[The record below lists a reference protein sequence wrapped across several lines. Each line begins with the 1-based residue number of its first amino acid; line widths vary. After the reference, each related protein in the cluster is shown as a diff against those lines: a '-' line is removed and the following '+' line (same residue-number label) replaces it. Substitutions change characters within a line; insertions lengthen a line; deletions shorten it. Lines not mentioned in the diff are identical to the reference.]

1 MTSPRSWPWR
11 PSPPWRFWA
20 PLGRARRSRRRWRAA
35 SNQRRAQRRGEG
47 HMSKQLQE
55 SMLEA
60 TRLTNEGRLAEATA
74 AIQRALGGIS
84 IPVASE
90 DTDGPEGPVETTGR
104 VLEGA
109 TRPPESADFDQS
121 GDALREALRP
131 SRRYRGV

>member
-1 MTSPRSWPWR
+1 M
-11 PSPPWRFWA
+11 
-20 PLGRARRSRRRWRAA
+20 
-35 SNQRRAQRRGEG
+35 SNLLQDS
-47 HMSKQLQE
+47 MS
-55 SMLEA
+55 EA

-109 TRPPESADFDQS
+109 TRPSGSADFDQI
-121 GDALREALRP
+121 GDALRETLRP
-131 SRRYRGV
+131 SRRYRGVPRLPGR

>member
-60 TRLTNEGRLAEATA
+60 TRLTSEGRLAEATA

-84 IPVASE
+84 APVAPDE
-90 DTDGPEGPVETTGR
+90 DTGETEEPIGTTGW
-104 VLEGA
+104 V
-109 TRPPESADFDQS
+109 PE
-121 GDALREALRP
+121 EAA
-131 SRRYRGV
+131 